1 MNAMPGD
8 PSRVLIEQLVK
19 PLEFFQLSGYGI
31 QYVVD
36 IQLVESRTSQT
47 ISLLVLYKGDIDK
60 MVGTKARYPVTCL
73 AIFELQGAGLELR
86 LQGRLRRQRAPPCD
100 HPPLGRR
107 WRRLAHEHGR
117 VAAVPKGGPGQGAQA
132 QGCHAPEFKPFP
144 KEPEQDEPGQRGPD
158 HAMTRLHTGLVPNK
172 LTHSM
177 PQNLAWYC
185 HFGRSDAAR
194 YNAATRAG
202 GGAKHR

>member
-73 AIFELQGAGLELR
+73 AIFELQGAGLE
-86 LQGRLRRQRAPPCD
+86 PIVI
-100 HPPLGRR
+100 
-107 WRRLAHEHGR
+107 E
-117 VAAVPKGGPGQGAQA
+117 
-132 QGCHAPEFKPFP
+132 
-144 KEPEQDEPGQRGPD
+144 EP
-158 HAMTRLHTGLVPNK
+158 
-172 LTHSM
+172 
-177 PQNLAWYC
+177 
-185 HFGRSDAAR
+185 
-194 YNAATRAG
+194 AT
-202 GGAKHR
+202 KTQ